1 MQTILNPFLFL
12 LLSIILN
19 VINFAIRRLNETL
32 STMKNRGSLQFV
44 QIYNFIYFFLFDVI
58 GNRYS
63 SAISCYQI
71 FTILVKKST
80 KNHSL
85 SREIKINKSNL
96 I

>member
-32 STMKNRGSLQFV
+32 FNHENRGSLQFV
-44 QIYNFIYFFLFDVI
+44 QINNFFISDVI

-71 FTILVKKST
+71 FTILVKKY
-80 KNHSL
+80 
-85 SREIKINKSNL
+85 RKSFV
-96 I
+96 IER